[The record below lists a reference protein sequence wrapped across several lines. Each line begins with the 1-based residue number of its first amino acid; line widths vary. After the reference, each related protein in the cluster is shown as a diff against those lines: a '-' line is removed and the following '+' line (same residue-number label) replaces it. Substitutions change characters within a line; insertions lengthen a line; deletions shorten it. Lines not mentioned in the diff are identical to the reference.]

1 MYNLIVDSHQK
12 GYRSIVIILDNHT
25 THKGK
30 MKAGLSTIK
39 RLNPELN
46 GFKVK
51 FVHTPP
57 YSPDFNL
64 AEYLIHQVRLKLLHH
79 QPTGLK
85 LEDIVE
91 RIMAQVSTQKLQTE
105 TQIRNTIN
113 HILKLGGI
121 KEEQLLESI

>member
-1 MYNLIVDSHQK
+1 
-12 GYRSIVIILDNHT
+12 
-25 THKGK
+25 
-30 MKAGLSTIK
+30 MKAVLSTVK

-51 FVHTPP
+51 FLHTPA

-85 LEDIVE
+85 LEEVIHHVMSQ
-91 RIMAQVSTQKLQTE
+91 IKQQKLQTE

-121 KEEQLLESI
+121 KEEQLLEVV